1 LNEKTDKLNELTDN
15 NNFLR
20 EEIKSM
26 EEFAE
31 KKEKKLR

>member
-1 LNEKTDKLNELTDN
+1 
-15 NNFLR
+15 
-20 EEIKSM
+20 M